1 MNFSNKER
9 WLLMLKEGDVTFE
22 DIKETI
28 DKIPDTEFDYDT
40 KEEKHAIF
48 HMILSDLDMLCQSG
62 DAIRTF
68 EKVNESEVSEIY
80 RITSIGLAKAQS
92 LMLKGQEHRK

>member
-9 WLLMLKEGDVTFE
+9 WLLVLGEGDVTFE
-22 DIKETI
+22 DIRKTI
-28 DKIPDTEFDYDT
+28 DEIQNREFDYETTSDR
-40 KEEKHAIF
+40 HAIF
-48 HMILSDLDMLCQSG
+48 HMILNDLDALCKSG
-62 DAIRTF
+62 DAMRTF

-80 RITSIGLAKAQS
+80 RITPIGMAKAQS